1 MLIFFRI
8 SALRSGVSVIF
19 TPSASRTSAAPDLED
34 AALFPCFATGTP
46 PAAITR
52 EVTYGLVLG
61 SCIFCTVL
69 TLAVYALLR
78 AAAEADHG
86 SEEMY
91 QRMQHKEGRR

>member
-1 MLIFFRI
+1 MRANTLNEFIGQKHLVAEG
-8 SALRSGVSVIF
+8 SLLRRAI
-19 TPSASRTSAAPDLED
+19 ASDR
-34 AALFPCFATGTP
+34 
-46 PAAITR
+46 
-52 EVTYGLVLG
+52 LG

-78 AAAEADHG
+78 AAAEADQG

>member
-1 MLIFFRI
+1 M
-8 SALRSGVSVIF
+8 
-19 TPSASRTSAAPDLED
+19 
-34 AALFPCFATGTP
+34 
-46 PAAITR
+46 
-52 EVTYGLVLG
+52 TYGLMLC
-61 SCIFCTVL
+61 SFIFCTML